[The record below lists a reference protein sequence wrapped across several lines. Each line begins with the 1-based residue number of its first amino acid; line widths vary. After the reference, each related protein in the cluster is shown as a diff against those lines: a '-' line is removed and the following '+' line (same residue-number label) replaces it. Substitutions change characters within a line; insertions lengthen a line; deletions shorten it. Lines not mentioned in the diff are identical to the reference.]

1 MLQET
6 RREAYKELIIFYS
19 MPSSEIK
26 KGDGFL
32 PPPFLTIITSAIL
45 EVVH

>member
-26 KGDGFL
+26 KGDGFS
-32 PPPFLTIITSAIL
+32 PPPFLTIIASAIL